1 MKETQ
6 FLDMW
11 NLKPIKDMKTFKQQ
25 NVGCTSTKKILFMGH
40 HLTELLNVHATKK
53 VLNRGEVSLF
63 KKRCA
68 ELGRCS
74 Y

>member
-11 NLKPIKDMKTFKQQ
+11 NVKPTKDIKTFKPQ
-25 NVGCTSTKKILFMGH
+25 NVGCTSFLGASPDRIAKCSCHKKRP
-40 HLTELLNVHATKK
+40 
-53 VLNRGEVSLF
+53 NRGEVSLF